1 MTDQERTYMR
11 FNSHLSNDQETEAEF
26 KQRAA
31 DWHARMDAETLQG
44 SYTDLVDSLVADI
57 DPRDA

>member
-1 MTDQERTYMR
+1 MTEQERTYMR

-31 DWHARMDAETLQG
+31 DWHARMNAETSQG
-44 SYTDLVDSLVADI
+44 SYTDLVA
-57 DPRDA
+57 RK

>member
-31 DWHARMDAETLQG
+31 DWHARMEHGNLKQD
-44 SYTDLVDSLVADI
+44 
-57 DPRDA
+57 

>member
-1 MTDQERTYMR
+1 MTYQERTYMR
-11 FNSHLSNDQETEAEF
+11 FNSHLSNDQETEAQF

-31 DWHARMDAETLQG
+31 DWHARMDI
-44 SYTDLVDSLVADI
+44 YKSLGLF